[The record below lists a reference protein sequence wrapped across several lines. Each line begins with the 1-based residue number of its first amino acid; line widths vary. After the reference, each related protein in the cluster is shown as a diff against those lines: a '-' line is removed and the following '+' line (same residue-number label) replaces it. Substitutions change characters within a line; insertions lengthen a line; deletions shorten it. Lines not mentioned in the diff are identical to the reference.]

1 MISAH
6 PLTWP
11 EGWKRTPSH
20 GRKTARFTSLAKRL
34 TIADGVRRVLSV
46 LAIGWHLYDS
56 AIQKPARAS
65 TPQPLREPYIATNT
79 KLGEQERLR
88 VVVVPH
94 PLGKA
99 FDVRCLIYNGNGT
112 AQMVCPN
119 VTQEQLT
126 DVEDATPRGAR

>member
-1 MISAH
+1 MLQRLSA
-6 PLTWP
+6 LV
-11 EGWKRTPSH
+11 
-20 GRKTARFTSLAKRL
+20 
-34 TIADGVRRVLSV
+34 ILSV

>member
-1 MISAH
+1 MIPRMPKYLSA
-6 PLTWP
+6 
-11 EGWKRTPSH
+11 
-20 GRKTARFTSLAKRL
+20 AVILA
-34 TIADGVRRVLSV
+34 A

-56 AIQKPARAS
+56 VIQKPARAS
-65 TPQPLREPYIATNT
+65 APEPPREPYIATNT

-119 VTQEQLT
+119 VTQEQLA
-126 DVEDATPRGAR
+126 DVEDATPKGAR

>member
-1 MISAH
+1 MILRMPKYLSA
-6 PLTWP
+6 
-11 EGWKRTPSH
+11 
-20 GRKTARFTSLAKRL
+20 L
-34 TIADGVRRVLSV
+34 TILAA

-56 AIQKPARAS
+56 VIQKPARAVE
-65 TPQPLREPYIATNT
+65 PPREPYVATNT
-79 KLGEQERLR
+79 KLSEQERLR

-119 VTQEQLT
+119 VTQEQLA

>member
-1 MISAH
+1 MIPRMPKYLSAV
-6 PLTWP
+6 TI
-11 EGWKRTPSH
+11 
-20 GRKTARFTSLAKRL
+20 LA
-34 TIADGVRRVLSV
+34 A

-65 TPQPLREPYIATNT
+65 TPQPPRPPYVATDT
-79 KLGEQERLR
+79 KLSDRESLR

-99 FDVRCLIYNGNGT
+99 FDVRCLIYNGSGT

-119 VTQEQLT
+119 VTQEQLA